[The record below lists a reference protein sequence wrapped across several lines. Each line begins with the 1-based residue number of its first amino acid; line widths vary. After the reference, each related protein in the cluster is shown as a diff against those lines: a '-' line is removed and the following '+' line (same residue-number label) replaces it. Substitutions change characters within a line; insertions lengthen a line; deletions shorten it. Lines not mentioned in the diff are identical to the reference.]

1 MVRYVF
7 DRLLQAALTLLILSI
22 AVFLLSR
29 ILGDP
34 IAFMLPFDSL
44 PSDIIRVRQQL
55 GLDEPLIIQYW
66 HWIAGVATG
75 DLGVST
81 RQQIPVS
88 QLILDRAQA
97 SLLLGGAALFW
108 ASSLSL
114 VLGVGAAVYK
124 DTIVDRLARAIAII
138 GQSAPP
144 FWLGILLI
152 QLFSVKLGVLPSAG
166 IGSWPHLVM
175 PAFTVGLFAVAGMT
189 RLVRS
194 GMLEILDSEFIKKAR
209 IMGVPEWRVIWK
221 HALKN
226 AAIPALTF
234 AGEYFGI
241 LIAAAVVV
249 ETVFAW
255 PGMGRLAYEAVFTR
269 DYPLIQGLTLTIAL
283 LVLLMNLIVDLL
295 YLILDPRIRYVG

>member
-1 MVRYVF
+1 MLRYVS
-7 DRLLQAALTLLILSI
+7 DRLLQAALTLLILSV
-22 AVFLLSR
+22 AVFFLSR
-29 ILGDP
+29 VLGDP

-55 GLDEPLIIQYW
+55 GLDQPLIVQYW
-66 HWIAGVATG
+66 NWVVGVVSG

-81 RQQIPVS
+81 RQQIPVL
-88 QLILDRAQA
+88 QLILDRAHA
-97 SLLLGGAALFW
+97 SLILCGAALLW

-124 DTIVDRLARAIAII
+124 DTFLDRLARVIAIV

-144 FWLGILLI
+144 FWLGIVLI
-152 QLFSVKLGVLPSAG
+152 QLFSVRMHVLPSAG
-166 IGSWPHLVM
+166 IGSWSHLVM
-175 PAFTVGLFAVAGMT
+175 PAFTVGLFGVAGMT

-194 GMLEILDSEFIKKAR
+194 GMLEVLDSEFVKKAR
-209 IMGVPEWRVIWK
+209 IMGTPEWRVIWK

-226 AAIPALTF
+226 AAIPVLTF

-255 PGMGRLAYEAVFTR
+255 PGIGRLAYEAVFTR
-269 DYPLIQGLTLTIAL
+269 DYPLIQGITLTIAL
-283 LVLLMNLIVDLL
+283 LVLAMNLFVDLL
-295 YLILDPRIRYVG
+295 YLIVDPRIRYVG